1 MLVLGIET
9 STMTGSVALM
19 DEERLIAEYT
29 LNLPRRS
36 KERRVGV
43 GVYPEESG
51 ALLRRKTH
59 TSRLMSIIDRILK
72 DAFVAIKDLDGIAV
86 SLGPGSFTGLRIGI
100 ATAKGLAQGLN
111 IPIVGIPT
119 LDGLAFNL
127 FYCKDLIC
135 PILDARKG
143 EVYCAWYKDGK
154 RLTKYMACEPDELL
168 KKIMSKVSQRD
179 PFGTSP
185 KSLPRRQAGK
195 VIFLGSGIEVCRD
208 LVKKKLGKKA
218 VFAPRSRR
226 LTNASSIAELGLK
239 KLKRGKKTEL
249 FTLKPIYVRA
259 PVGK

>member
-1 MLVLGIET
+1 MNMRILGIET

-29 LNLPRRS
+29 LNLSRRS

-43 GVYPEESG
+43 SAP
-51 ALLRRKTH
+51 LRKETH
-59 TSRLMSIIDRILK
+59 TSRLMPAVDRMLK
-72 DAFVAIKDLDGIAV
+72 DASLTIKDVNGIAV

-100 ATAKGLAQGLN
+100 ATAKGLAQGLD

-127 FYCKDLIC
+127 SHYKDLIC

-143 EVYCAWYKDGK
+143 EVYTALYRNGE
-154 RLTKYMACEPDELL
+154 RLTKYMACEPDSLL
-168 KKIMSKVSQRD
+168 KELRSRIKDQGSRIV
-179 PFGTSP
+179 
-185 KSLPRRQAGK
+185 
-195 VIFLGSGIEVCRD
+195 FLGDGIETYGD
-208 LVKKKLGKKA
+208 LIRKKLGKKV
-218 VFAPRSRR
+218 VFAPKSRR

-249 FTLKPIYVRA
+249 LTLKPIYVRA
-259 PVGK
+259 PVG